1 MRVNPV
7 KVKYQLREKVK
18 LRKKM
23 QLFVDDLTVIDFSYL
38 CKQRGI
44 VGESWIVDV
53 LLDGSLN
60 EMSMVLDFAVVK
72 KQIKAIIDN
81 AVDHKLVLPIQ
92 EQALTLADSPHNDGH
107 QTIDFISDVAN
118 YYLQSPACAFAP
130 IDCLSITIP
139 AVTKHLTAIIMAELP
154 ANVKGLT
161 LVLRPENILSDY
173 YHYTHGLKLHD
184 GNCQRIAHGHRS
196 KIKIFVDDER
206 DATLEAAWCERWK
219 DIYIASEADRIPAN
233 DIQLSALA
241 KNNLTPDHQYFSYTA
256 PQGRFDIAV
265 DSRVLDVVDCDSTVE
280 LLADFIA
287 RQLKKELANK
297 TVKVIAYEGVAKG
310 AIVSV

>member
-1 MRVNPV
+1 
-7 KVKYQLREKVK
+7 
-18 LRKKM
+18 M

-81 AVDHKLVLPIQ
+81 AVDHKLLLPSQ
-92 EQALTLADSPHNDGH
+92 ETALTLAESPHNAGH
-107 QTIDFISDVAN
+107 QTIDFFSDVAS
-118 YYLQSPACAFAP
+118 YFLQSPACAFASV
-130 IDCLSITIP
+130 DCLTITIP
-139 AVTKHLTAIIMAELP
+139 EVTKHLTAIIMAELP
-154 ANVKGLT
+154 NNVKGLT
-161 LVLRPENILSDY
+161 LTLRAENIPSDY

-196 KIKIFVDDER
+196 KIQVLVDDKR
-206 DATLEAAWCERWK
+206 DAKLEAQWCQRWK
-219 DIYIASEADRIPAN
+219 DIYIASEADRVSLD
-233 DIQLSALA
+233 DIELSAQA
-241 KNNLTPDHQYFSYTA
+241 MDNLTPDHQYFSYHA

-265 DSRVLDVVDCDSTVE
+265 DTKILDVVDCDSTVE
-280 LLADFIA
+280 LLADFIL
-287 RQLKKELANK
+287 RQIKAEHPELANN
-297 TVKVIAYEGVAKG
+297 TVKVVAYEGVAKG
-310 AIVSV
+310 AIVCG

>member
-1 MRVNPV
+1 
-7 KVKYQLREKVK
+7 
-18 LRKKM
+18 M

-38 CKQRGI
+38 CKDRGI

-60 EMSMVLDFAVVK
+60 EQSMVLDFAVVK
-72 KQIKAIIDN
+72 KQIKAIIDE
-81 AVDHKLVLPIQ
+81 AVDHKLLLPM
-92 EQALTLADSPHNDGH
+92 EASELTLTASSYNDNH
-107 QTIDFISDVAN
+107 QMLDFISDRAS
-118 YYLQSPACAFAP
+118 YFIQSPACAFAQ
-130 IDCLSITIP
+130 IDCLKITVE
-139 AVTKHLTAIIMAELP
+139 AVTTHLNAIIMAELP
-154 ANVKGLT
+154 NNVAGLT
-161 LVLRPENILSDY
+161 LTLRAENISNDY

-196 KIKIFVDDER
+196 KIQIFVDNKKSIE
-206 DATLEAAWCERWK
+206 LESYWCQRWQ
-219 DIYIASEADRIPAN
+219 DIYIASEEDRVNEN
-233 DIQLSALA
+233 DIQLSPQAID
-241 KNNLTPDHQYFSYTA
+241 NLTPDHQFFSYKA

-265 DSRVLDVVDCDSTVE
+265 DSKVLDVVDCDSTVE

-287 RQLKKELANK
+287 RKIKIKYSDTLLDK